1 MDPAPWLQQA
11 TMSAGGEA
19 TCQPDL
25 RVLSPVSQ
33 APAMASPFQVEE
45 LRDLDEERLWEM
57 LEDHRYQLVRTIFP
71 NRLTPY
77 LRQAKVLDQLDEE
90 EILHSPQFTNSA
102 MKVGH
107 MLDLLKSRGKNGAL
121 AFLES
126 LKFHN
131 PDTYTLITGLESSID
146 LHSFSGLIESS
157 KLTEC
162 LAKAVNSLQEELNQ
176 EKRQR
181 VALLHHCSQLK
192 ESVTRLEAQNR
203 SLTGIQAEYDCMKR
217 EVSTHFNEGLKL
229 KDEMYN
235 LSMHYTNAL
244 KEKDLAITRCQ
255 ALQEELYLMKQELE
269 RAKEVLRCERERSQR
284 GPGDLQPQA
293 DELLMLKEENEKLK
307 SLMELE
313 TFSLVEKDILEQHLD
328 EALEGKQ
335 ELLDRI
341 HSLRERAAM
350 AESQHKQCREEKE
363 HMLIECQ
370 KVKVDCEIYK
380 EKICSFQAQ
389 VAELQK
395 ERDQAY
401 SARDAAHV
409 EISQNLL
416 EKDSLR
422 QKVFELTDEICEL
435 RKQVRG
441 DGEADLEPR
450 EEGQKRKQRL
460 VRMHAICPMDESQG
474 SSFSTSE
481 LWCDLGMKVSCDSVE
496 SFQSCSPIPPCKN
509 SLQKR
514 AMGDYLESITS
525 GSSQEFPEVDI
536 SLGLAEVE
544 EPTLECAMREKDGGC
559 SPLLGSDPSASDSSP
574 MRRRPAQRILS
585 RITTIAFEGNAL
597 LEQISIIGGNQTGI
611 FIHKVTPGSAAD
623 EVSLSP
629 GNQIMVVDYDVLDPD
644 FKAVLEDVT
653 LEEAL
658 WVLKRVNGFCCLSV
672 RPNMEGYNKL
682 VSDLENKVATS
693 GDSFYIRA
701 NLAIEW
707 QGGGH
712 LPVQCND
719 ILHVT
724 DTVFQGRSQWH
735 ACQVN
740 PYNMKD
746 MDTGIIP
753 NYYQAQQ
760 LLIALIRDMTQLT
773 TMARKPSGGQ
783 QKLVRVVST
792 EKSKINPLWSSIN
805 YSSGGPDNREAGSG
819 TQGGGCFTLMPY
831 TLVRPHQPGQLR
843 PVLLVPTLLGRIL
856 ASKLCLSKG
865 FEMCPSELQ
874 GEASQAAQRRAALLG
889 TDRLHSRCMVTCRVL
904 EALAEKNVHG
914 LLDMGLECVRT
925 LHTMEMYPI
934 LLLLSITEKNAKK
947 LKKALQRHGAT
958 EEQLLDGARSEEAQL
973 DKLPCLYST
982 IAPESWSDLDSL
994 LGCVRAAV
1002 ADEQRKT
1009 VWIAQDPC

>member
-1 MDPAPWLQQA
+1 
-11 TMSAGGEA
+11 
-19 TCQPDL
+19 
-25 RVLSPVSQ
+25 
-33 APAMASPFQVEE
+33 

-57 LEDHRYQLVRTIFP
+57 LEDHRYQLVHTIFP

-525 GSSQEFPEVDI
+525 GRCCGVPRAPWHCAIAVGGKGRRVCRVLGAASTLTSCFPH
-536 SLGLAEVE
+536 
-544 EPTLECAMREKDGGC
+544 
-559 SPLLGSDPSASDSSP
+559 SSP

-805 YSSGGPDNREAGSG
+805 YSSGGPDNREAGSS

-1009 VWIAQDPC
+1009 VWIAQDP